1 VSLAAHSPIAS
12 VDVAVVGGGAIGLSV
27 AWRCAQR
34 GASVALLDAGP
45 LGGGASRVAAGMLA
59 PVSEAE
65 YGPAGRYLLELGLAS
80 LARWPAFA
88 AELAAASAT
97 ESRLRETGTMIVA
110 RDRDAAEALERERAF
125 RASRGLRVERLR
137 PSEARRREPALAPTV
152 RMALEAPND
161 NSVDPV
167 WLLDALATA
176 ARSAGA
182 DLRPHSRVALE
193 LDAAGERVTGLR
205 TANGE
210 RAAAATVVVAG
221 GAWSAGIEGLP
232 DRASVPVRPVK
243 GQILSLREPVGGSR
257 RDSAGVLPGDPQRTE
272 LVRRSIRFEG
282 GYLVP
287 RGDGRYVLGATVEER
302 GFDVAATAGGVYELL
317 RDAAEVLP
325 DVLEL
330 ELDEVQ
336 VGLRPG
342 TPDNVPLIGAG
353 ALEGL
358 VWATGHYRNGILLT
372 PITSELVADLVAG
385 TITAPP
391 AGCDPLRFA
400 DRFAHAEVPA

>member
-1 VSLAAHSPIAS
+1 MPAHSRVAS
-12 VDVAVVGGGAIGLSV
+12 VDVAVVGAGAIGLGV
-27 AWRCAQR
+27 AWRCAQG
-34 GASVALLDAGP
+34 GARVTVFDAGP

-65 YGPAGRYLLELGLAS
+65 YGPAGRHLLELGLAS
-80 LARWPAFA
+80 LARWPRFA
-88 AELAAASAT
+88 AELADASAT
-97 ESRLRETGTMIVA
+97 ESRLRETGTLIVA
-110 RDRDAAEALERERAF
+110 RDRDAAEALERELAF
-125 RASRGLRVERLR
+125 RASLGLPVERLR

-161 NSVDPV
+161 HSVDPV

-182 DLRPHSRVALE
+182 DLRPHTSVALE

-205 TANGE
+205 TADGE
-210 RAAAATVVVAG
+210 RVAAATVVVAG
-221 GAWSAGIEGLP
+221 GAWSAGIDGIP
-232 DRASVPVRPVK
+232 AHASVPVRPVK
-243 GQILSLREPVGGSR
+243 GQILALREPAGAAR
-257 RDSAGVLPGDPQRTE
+257 RDPARVGQGDTKGHE

-287 RGDGRYVLGATVEER
+287 RGDGRYALGATIEER
-302 GFDVAATAGGVYELL
+302 AFDVAATAGGVYELL

-353 ALEGL
+353 ALDGL
-358 VWATGHYRNGILLT
+358 VWATGHFRNGILLT
-372 PITSELVADLVAG
+372 PITAELVAELVAG
-385 TITAPP
+385 AAVGPP
-391 AGCDPLRFA
+391 SGCDPLRFA
-400 DRFAHAEVPA
+400 DRGARAEVPA

>member
-1 VSLAAHSPIAS
+1 MSSPVHSPVAS
-12 VDVAVVGGGAIGLSV
+12 VDVAVVGGGAIGLAV

-34 GASVALLDAGP
+34 GASVTVLDAGP

-59 PVSEAE
+59 PVSEVE
-65 YGPAGRYLLELGLAS
+65 YGPGGRHLLELGLAS
-80 LARWPAFA
+80 VARWPAFA
-88 AELAAASAT
+88 AELAAATAT
-97 ESRLRETGTMIVA
+97 ASQLRETGTMIVA
-110 RDRDAAEALERERAF
+110 RDRDAAEALEREHAF
-125 RASRGLRVERLR
+125 RASLGLAVERLR

-161 NSVDPV
+161 HSVDPV
-167 WLLDALATA
+167 WLLDALAKA

-193 LDAAGERVTGLR
+193 LDAAGERVIGLR
-205 TANGE
+205 TADDE
-210 RAAAATVVVAG
+210 RVAAATVVVAG
-221 GAWSAGIEGLP
+221 GAWSAGIDGIP
-232 DRASVPVRPVK
+232 DRAAVPVRPVK
-243 GQILSLREPVGGSR
+243 GQILSLR
-257 RDSAGVLPGDPQRTE
+257 DPSGAE

-282 GYLVP
+282 GYFVP

-302 GFDVAATAGGVYELL
+302 GFDVAATAGAAYELL

-342 TPDNVPLIGAG
+342 TPDNVPVIGAG
-353 ALEGL
+353 ALKGL

-372 PITSELVADLVAG
+372 PITAELVADLVAG
-385 TITAPP
+385 TAVDLP
-391 AGCDPLRFA
+391 AGCDPSRFA
-400 DRFAHAEVPA
+400 DRDARAEVPA

>member
-1 VSLAAHSPIAS
+1 VSLPAHSPIAS
-12 VDVAVVGGGAIGLSV
+12 VDIAVVGGGAIGLGI
-27 AWRCAQR
+27 AWRCVQR

-80 LARWPAFA
+80 IARWPAFA
-88 AELAAASAT
+88 AELAAASGT

-125 RASRGLRVERLR
+125 R
-137 PSEARRREPALAPTV
+137 
-152 RMALEAPND
+152 D

>member
-1 VSLAAHSPIAS
+1 
-12 VDVAVVGGGAIGLSV
+12 
-27 AWRCAQR
+27 
-34 GASVALLDAGP
+34 
-45 LGGGASRVAAGMLA
+45 
-59 PVSEAE
+59 
-65 YGPAGRYLLELGLAS
+65 
-80 LARWPAFA
+80 
-88 AELAAASAT
+88 
-97 ESRLRETGTMIVA
+97 
-110 RDRDAAEALERERAF
+110 
-125 RASRGLRVERLR
+125 
-137 PSEARRREPALAPTV
+137 
-152 RMALEAPND
+152 MALEAPND
-161 NSVDPV
+161 HSVDPV

-182 DLRPHSRVALE
+182 DLRPHNRVALE
-193 LDAAGERVTGLR
+193 LDAARERVTGLR
-205 TANGE
+205 TADGE
-210 RAAAATVVVAG
+210 RVAAAKVVVAG
-221 GAWSAGIEGLP
+221 GAWSAGIDGIP
-232 DRASVPVRPVK
+232 DHASVPVRPVK
-243 GQILSLREPVGGSR
+243 GQILSLREPAGVAR
-257 RDSAGVLPGDPQRTE
+257 RDPAGIARRATTGAE

-302 GFDVAATAGGVYELL
+302 DFDIAATAGGVYELL

-330 ELDEVQ
+330 ELEEVQ

-372 PITSELVADLVAG
+372 PITAELVAELVAG
-385 TITAPP
+385 AAAVPP

-400 DRFAHAEVPA
+400 DRRAGVEVPA

>member
-1 VSLAAHSPIAS
+1 M
-12 VDVAVVGGGAIGLSV
+12 

-34 GASVALLDAGP
+34 GASVALFDAGP

-88 AELAAASAT
+88 GELAAASGT

-110 RDRDAAEALERERAF
+110 RDRDAAEALDREHAF
-125 RASRGLRVERLR
+125 RASLGLPVERLR

-152 RMALEAPND
+152 RMALEAPSD
-161 NSVDPV
+161 HSVDPV
-167 WLLDALATA
+167 WLLEALAKA

-193 LDAAGERVTGLR
+193 LDAAGDRVTGLR
-205 TANGE
+205 TANDE
-210 RAAAATVVVAG
+210 RVAAAAVVVAG
-221 GAWSAGIEGLP
+221 GAWSPGIDGIP

-243 GQILSLREPVGGSR
+243 GQILSLREPTRAARRESTGASR
-257 RDSAGVLPGDPQRTE
+257 TESAGAE
-272 LVRRSIRFEG
+272 LVQRSIRFEG

-330 ELDEVQ
+330 ELDEVL

-372 PITSELVADLVAG
+372 PITSETVAELVAG
-385 TITAPP
+385 TAANPP

-400 DRFAHAEVPA
+400 DRFARAEVPA